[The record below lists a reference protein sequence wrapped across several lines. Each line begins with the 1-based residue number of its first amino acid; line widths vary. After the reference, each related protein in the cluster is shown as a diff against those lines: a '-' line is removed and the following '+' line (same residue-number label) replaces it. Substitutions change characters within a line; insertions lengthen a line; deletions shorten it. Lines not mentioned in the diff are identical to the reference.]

1 MPAEILYCISQS
13 EIKTPYTFHLTNIK
27 VYSFEEALYHSYN
40 YWIES
45 FEDFISDEFIEWVRD
60 VLGEKYLA
68 SKISNLKTI
77 ESSSDRLLAFLSLTD
92 YYDRAQLAAL
102 RVELKE
108 WEHRL
113 EWERLKDMGDYLFKK
128 GDAEKAFIYYKKAL
142 SYGDN
147 IKVLNNAGICL
158 MHTQNFAEAAAF
170 LKRAYEIDK
179 ENFSVLINYAESL
192 ILSGNF
198 EKAFVY
204 LNKAGRISDNS
215 IVNFLYGRLCF
226 ESNNPSEAINYYK
239 MAAEAEYKPEY
250 YYSLSK
256 AYVKLRKYKEALDV
270 LENIKE
276 KDADFYINQAN
287 IHAVFTDYG
296 AAVKS
301 LEKAIVFGN
310 KDNCELWV
318 LLAKYHRHNYELTK
332 ASGAITKALNL
343 DKNNKRALLEHAKIK
358 KAQGKTRD
366 YQLVLGDILSAFK
379 KDYRRIHNI

>member
-1 MPAEILYCISQS
+1 
-13 EIKTPYTFHLTNIK
+13 
-27 VYSFEEALYHSYN
+27 
-40 YWIES
+40 
-45 FEDFISDEFIEWVRD
+45 
-60 VLGEKYLA
+60 
-68 SKISNLKTI
+68 
-77 ESSSDRLLAFLSLTD
+77 
-92 YYDRAQLAAL
+92 
-102 RVELKE
+102 
-108 WEHRL
+108 
-113 EWERLKDMGDYLFKK
+113 
-128 GDAEKAFIYYKKAL
+128 
-142 SYGDN
+142 
-147 IKVLNNAGICL
+147 
-158 MHTQNFAEAAAF
+158 
-170 LKRAYEIDK
+170 
-179 ENFSVLINYAESL
+179 
-192 ILSGNF
+192 
-198 EKAFVY
+198 
-204 LNKAGRISDNS
+204 
-215 IVNFLYGRLCF
+215 
-226 ESNNPSEAINYYK
+226 

-310 KDNCELWV
+310 KDNCEHWV